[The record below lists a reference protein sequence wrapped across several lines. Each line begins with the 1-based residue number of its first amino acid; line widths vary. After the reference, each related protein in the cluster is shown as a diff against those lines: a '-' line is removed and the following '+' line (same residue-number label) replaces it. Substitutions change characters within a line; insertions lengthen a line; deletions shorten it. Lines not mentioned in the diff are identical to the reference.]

1 MPLRYA
7 PTLLIS
13 VDSGKMRQLVR
24 QVWFWLNE
32 TQRKVLPIVRLGT
45 ADENSLQ
52 SVEGVQIG
60 ENLSSGLNR
69 WLDEIAETENL
80 SRLQSE
86 GFEVQREPIT
96 RRIIVAFDSE
106 TPSQQAKSVL
116 ETISQLIKR
125 REEPAV
131 NLLVAVLMRS
141 EGAQSPESLK
151 EIRNWLAQNASQFA
165 NINLLVLDR
174 YRSDGSNIN
183 PAQLPL
189 VLTFLLLIALMP
201 YEGDEHWLFSRG
213 QTDKVSVR
221 TAGIGILYVPLPQ
234 IAETAAQWLCHRLSP
249 LALKEQPDLEFL
261 EKRWEEMQSSLDE
274 SKLWRRLF
282 IGLEDIGAELH
293 DDQFEVYLPEGMVQL
308 DLSTVPW
315 DKWSERIGDWEV
327 KWGLMLQEF
336 WLPKVQENANKLQR
350 EVTEA
355 LTQSL
360 DKCVANGE
368 AIVATVGKLMERLL
382 QSLPEWKSL
391 KAPRGIKETK
401 DLREKLDEAI
411 HKVPNPYAIAA
422 RLVLIGSVIV
432 YFTFAFARW
441 SWLSGF
447 IANWLRNFLPFVE
460 AWMVPA
466 LIALL
471 GFFALLK
478 LIWTS
483 WRIYDEAVR
492 NAESLRDACISAVAE
507 KVASILREAGL
518 QALEQINQ
526 NLQGWAK
533 GTNNQNSAAAKAVKT
548 QLQNWE
554 AKFTGFKADDYPL
567 VRACVQRWGQLEPV
581 FKEAL
586 QGKNY
591 GELWRDL
598 LKEAKLNSWEQWSS
612 RWQDTSAVA
621 QLEQA
626 AEEIWKT
633 QLQGE
638 KVRKLSTYLTDET
651 ERKGMLQR
659 CYDEASRFLWREVQS
674 GTSLRW
680 SLKPEGEGKLED
692 EGKEVLH
699 QRYGSEQGWQSLTLP
714 SIIGYLQVAQVEL

>member
-7 PTLLIS
+7 PTLLIG
-13 VDSGKMRQLVR
+13 VDSDKMRELIT

-32 TQRKVLPIVRLGT
+32 TQPKVLPIVRLGIVN
-45 ADENSLQ
+45 ENSLQ
-52 SVEGVQIG
+52 NVEGVQIG
-60 ENLSSGLNR
+60 ESLSSSLNK
-69 WLDEIAETENL
+69 WLDEVGEVENL
-80 SRLQSE
+80 SRVQSE
-86 GFEVQREPIT
+86 GFEIQREPIT
-96 RRIIVAFDSE
+96 RRIVVAFDSE
-106 TPSQQAKSVL
+106 TSSQQAKSVL
-116 ETISQLIKR
+116 ETISQLIKQ

-141 EGAQSPESLK
+141 EKAQSPEDLQ
-151 EIRNWLAQNASQFA
+151 EIYDWLAQNASQFA
-165 NINLLVLDR
+165 TVNLLVLDR

-189 VLTFLLLIALMP
+189 VLTFLLLVALMP
-201 YEGDEHWLFSRG
+201 YEGDEHWLFSRM
-213 QTDKVSVR
+213 DKVNVR
-221 TAGIGILYVPLPQ
+221 TAAVGILYVPLPE
-234 IAETAAQWLCHRLSP
+234 IAKAAAQWLCHQLSP
-249 LALKEQPDLEFL
+249 LALKEQPDELFL
-261 EKRWEEMQSSLDE
+261 NERWKEMQESLDE
-274 SKLWRRLF
+274 SKLWQRLF
-282 IGLEDIGAELH
+282 VGLEDIGAELQ
-293 DDQFEVYLPEGMVQL
+293 DDQFKVNLPEGMVQL
-308 DLSTVPW
+308 DLTSIPW
-315 DKWSERIGDWEV
+315 DKWSERISDWEA

-336 WLPKVQENANKLQR
+336 WLPKVQENANELQR

-355 LTQSL
+355 LTQNL

-368 AIVATVGKLMERLL
+368 AIIATVEKLMEKLL
-382 QSLPEWKSL
+382 QSLPDWKCL

-401 DLREKLDEAI
+401 DLRDKLDEAI
-411 HKVPNPYAIAA
+411 RKVPNPYAIAA

-460 AWMVPA
+460 AWMVPTF
-466 LIALL
+466 IALL
-471 GFFALLK
+471 GFFALLR
-478 LIWTS
+478 LIWTG
-483 WRIYDEAVR
+483 WRLYDEAVQ
-492 NAESLRDACISAVAE
+492 NVESLRDACINAVAE

-533 GTNNQNSAAAKAVKT
+533 RTNEQNSAVKEAIET
-548 QLQNWE
+548 QQQNWE
-554 AKFTGFKADDYPL
+554 ASFTSFKADDYPM
-567 VRACVQRWGQLEPV
+567 VRACVQRWSQLEPV

-591 GELWRDL
+591 GELWRNL
-598 LKEAKLNSWEQWSS
+598 LKEAGLNKWEQWSL

-626 AEEIWKT
+626 AEKIWRT
-633 QLQGE
+633 HLQGE
-638 KVRKLSTYLTDET
+638 RVRKLSTYLTDET
-651 ERKGMLQR
+651 ERKEMLQG
-659 CYDEASRFLWREVQS
+659 CYDEASRFLWRNVQS

-680 SLKPEGEGKLED
+680 TLKPEGEGKLED
-692 EGKEVLH
+692 EETEVLRH
-699 QRYGSEQGWQSLTLP
+699 RYGSEQGWQSLTLP